1 MKQMTRYI
9 LTHHA
14 MQRYSER
21 ENFNHKRIKDDM
33 MKDIRAVRN
42 KRIDKVGDKR
52 YVIMKNYRECD
63 IQKVGNKEIV
73 ITIIKNKRDAKEK
86 ALEKRLRE
94 KEEYESI
101 IRDFEVKK
109 DDK

>member
-1 MKQMTRYI
+1 MTRYI

-21 ENFNHKRIKDDM
+21 VNFNHQMIQDAMLKDL
-33 MKDIRAVRN
+33 RALRN
-42 KRIDKVGDKR
+42 KRIVNIGSKK
-52 YVIMKNYRECD
+52 YVFMKNYREFI
-63 IQKVGNKEIV
+63 IQKDGDKEIV
-73 ITIIKNKRDAKEK
+73 ITVIKHKRDAKEK
-86 ALEKRLRE
+86 ALEKRLKE

-101 IRDFEVKK
+101 IRDFEIEK